1 MFQVQHIAA
10 GALKTKL
17 STAISETLEE
27 CLNSCAVLKHC
38 SCKLSAI
45 ECQENF

>member
-17 STAISETLEE
+17 RTEISEALKE

-38 SCKLSAI
+38 SCKLAVI